1 MRPDAP
7 FLASSSA
14 RPWPAALRDLILER
28 RDLTLELRGLA
39 CEALNV
45 AFEAL
50 DHRGRGRD
58 RGLSQTLSTCLSL
71 GCERNSND
79 GIQKTEFVEL

>member
-28 RDLTLELRGLA
+28 RDLALELRGLA

-58 RGLSQTLSTCLSL
+58 RGLLVCA
-71 GCERNSND
+71 
-79 GIQKTEFVEL
+79 